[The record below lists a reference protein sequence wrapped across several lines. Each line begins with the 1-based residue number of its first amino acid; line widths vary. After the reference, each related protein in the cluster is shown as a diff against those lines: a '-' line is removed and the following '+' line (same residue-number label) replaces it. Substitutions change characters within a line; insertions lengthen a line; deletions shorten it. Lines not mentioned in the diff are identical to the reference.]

1 MLLHCT
7 IAVEP
12 ALPLPQLVMY
22 RLPDEVI
29 LEFKEISDEIIEE
42 SLSDETTRR
51 IHASFKEFLDEVS
64 NYHSIAEDAFIEA
77 RSNSD

>member
-1 MLLHCT
+1 MGGP
-7 IAVEP
+7 IP
-12 ALPLPQLVMY
+12 IY
-22 RLPDEVI
+22 D
-29 LEFKEISDEIIEE
+29 KDGEIIEE